1 MTKYEEAPRGGPSK
15 HKKRINSLFTL
26 AEFESKW
33 STQFMRHKS
42 ETFWMC
48 GGKWREHFARD
59 KNASTKEFLDPEV
72 VGWIRGRRLRGVCEN
87 AST

>member
-1 MTKYEEAPRGGPSK
+1 
-15 HKKRINSLFTL
+15 
-26 AEFESKW
+26 
-33 STQFMRHKS
+33 MRHKS